1 MRNQEAEK
9 DNNDSKR
16 ADTPATIHG
25 RGLSSQAGSSRG
37 LRHTIVT
44 CLVTCFVTCLVFH
57 FLLHSDNFRYSSH
70 VSALANTD
78 PYSPLLT
85 EVLPISTCNNI
96 QPSHH
101 ITPSKTRR
109 DVVRSF
115 LHVGYCMYRCFPVL
129 LPRSE
134 QQHQLSKKVHSVV
147 QGNNSSSAARAYK

>member
-1 MRNQEAEK
+1 MLAYTAHAIT
-9 DNNDSKR
+9 R
-16 ADTPATIHG
+16 ACVTRRRRKTTMTVNGPTLLPPSMEEGCLHRLGHG
-25 RGLSSQAGSSRG
+25 RG

-57 FLLHSDNFRYSSH
+57 FLLHSDNSRYSSH

-101 ITPSKTRR
+101 ITSHHEK
-109 DVVRSF
+109 SF
-115 LHVGYCMYRCFPVL
+115 HWTLTNEISGFLTNHI
-129 LPRSE
+129 
-134 QQHQLSKKVHSVV
+134 LS
-147 QGNNSSSAARAYK
+147 YEC